1 MSDCKNVRS
10 VDGKPQKHFVCFL
23 SKHRIQISFQEIYLN
38 IATKHALRIKAFVL
52 KHCTCM
58 MKEKSL
64 RCSEF
69 TIVEASKSCHVVD
82 VHTVDVRSSKLQ
94 D

>member
-1 MSDCKNVRS
+1 MSDCRDVRS
-10 VDGKPQKHFVCFL
+10 VDGKVQQHFVCFL
-23 SKHRIQISFQEIYLN
+23 SKHNIQISFQESDLN
-38 IATKHALRIKAFVL
+38 IATKYALRIKAFVL

-69 TIVEASKSCHVVD
+69 TIVEAGRSCHVVD
-82 VHTVDVRSSKLQ
+82 LHTVDV
-94 D
+94 